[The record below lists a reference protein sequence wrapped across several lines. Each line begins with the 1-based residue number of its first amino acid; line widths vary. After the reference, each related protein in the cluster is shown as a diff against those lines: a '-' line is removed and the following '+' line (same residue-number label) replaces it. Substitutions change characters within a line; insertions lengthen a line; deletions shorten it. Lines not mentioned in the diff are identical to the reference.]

1 MELAS
6 FIMTAIEDTCRVARW
21 LNYLLFYLFPGF
33 ALGIGMMRLSLLS
46 AMFLFDQICDLVA
59 DITGEDDIRDEPDID
74 LFEEDVLDSLTAIE
88 LLVAL
93 ESNFGV
99 SIAPTELEREEM
111 NTLNKIVA
119 RTRERM

>member
-1 MELAS
+1 M
-6 FIMTAIEDTCRVARW
+6 
-21 LNYLLFYLFPGF
+21 
-33 ALGIGMMRLSLLS
+33 S
-46 AMFLFDQICDLVA
+46 APENLFDQICDLVA
-59 DITGEDDIRDEPDID
+59 DITGEEDIRDEPDID